1 MKRVVEICCKAAV
14 GAVALLMTG
23 CCPCRNMVAER
34 VTQDSTRTEYRE
46 RIVLVPDTVFLQI
59 PLQSAERT
67 TADSV
72 SHLENEFAVSDAR
85 ITAEGLLFHS
95 LQTKPQTKPIATE
108 REVITRDSVIYKDR
122 CINATKTVQAER
134 ALTAFQRIQICG
146 FWLLSVIMATICF
159 LYIKA
164 RRNA

>member
-1 MKRVVEICCKAAV
+1 MKRLVYIMAV
-14 GAVALLMTG
+14 CALAVG

-122 CINATKTVQAER
+122 CINATKTVQVER

-164 RRNA
+164 RRSA